1 LRGQRGTFDVMVLA
15 ILGRFTRRWYG
26 GFRRTILW
34 DLLLCRILLEDND
47 DVPALPASGLNT

>member
-1 LRGQRGTFDVMVLA
+1 MVLA